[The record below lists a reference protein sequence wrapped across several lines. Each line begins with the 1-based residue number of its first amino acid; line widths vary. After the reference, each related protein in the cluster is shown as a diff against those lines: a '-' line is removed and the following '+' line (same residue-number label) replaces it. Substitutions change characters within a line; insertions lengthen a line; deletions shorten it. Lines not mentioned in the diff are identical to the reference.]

1 MPKSHGRK
9 QYRSSRPRGRSGD
22 PRKQPAAHLTARCE
36 RIFARISGIAGPGT
50 AAEEQSVPRLL
61 PSVLELTAAQRGEPF
76 DDCLAA
82 CETLRHAYT
91 LVGIAAET
99 RAVDLYVRDRTTGSG
114 VLHGTPDPSWTGPRH
129 DGHCAVWLPGARMF
143 VDPTVERFPEVAR
156 LGVGPVFGRSLAV
169 LGEPAALARAEEGAL
184 PMRRRAEH
192 GPRAPAAHVQRRRRA
207 GHPGPARPPARRE
220 PRRRPAPSG
229 ANLAGLSL
237 EALRVLGSWDEART
251 GTPYPKVRAY
261 LEALDGSPCL
271 TGDPDVRFLVRGL
284 GGIERRLR
292 LDEVPL

>member
-184 PMRRRAEH
+184 PAGAELNMDREHLLLMYNVADERATRVLLGHPRVASRADDLRRA
-192 GPRAPAAHVQRRRRA
+192 
-207 GHPGPARPPARRE
+207 
-220 PRRRPAPSG
+220 G